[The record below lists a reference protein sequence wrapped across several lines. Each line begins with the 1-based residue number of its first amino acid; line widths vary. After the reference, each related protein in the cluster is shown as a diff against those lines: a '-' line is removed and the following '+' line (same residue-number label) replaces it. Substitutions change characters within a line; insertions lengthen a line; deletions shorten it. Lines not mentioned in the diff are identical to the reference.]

1 MQAPLAR
8 EPPCPRATPPLL
20 RAEAAPRAAPPR
32 LPAGKVPRASPSPQ
46 EVWTH
51 ACLLHDRRQVLTLA
65 QLFHLRQAWTLAHLL
80 HLAEQFADT
89 VVAALLPGA
98 GTGAVTCQAL
108 AAPTQGVETCAAADC
123 VLADRTL
130 EAGTEDPF
138 TANAAGERR
147 WERQR

>member
-1 MQAPLAR
+1 M
-8 EPPCPRATPPLL
+8 
-20 RAEAAPRAAPPR
+20 
-32 LPAGKVPRASPSPQ
+32 
-46 EVWTH
+46 WTH

-130 EAGTEDPF
+130 EAGTDAPSLP
-138 TANAAGERR
+138 TPLGNAGGSGSGDGLDRIRAATYSISAR
-147 WERQR
+147 